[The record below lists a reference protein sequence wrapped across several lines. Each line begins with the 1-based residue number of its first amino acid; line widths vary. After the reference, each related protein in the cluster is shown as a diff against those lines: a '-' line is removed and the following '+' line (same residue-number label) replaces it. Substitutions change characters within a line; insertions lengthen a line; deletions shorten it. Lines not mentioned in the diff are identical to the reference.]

1 MPRKQHCKPG
11 ASDVAALDIGL
22 PDLSGHELA
31 DLMRKTGR
39 NPDARYVALNGFGQ
53 EVDKERSAA
62 AGFAAHLV
70 KPIGFEALGKLLGV
84 S

>member
-1 MPRKQHCKPG
+1 M
-11 ASDVAALDIGL
+11 
-22 PDLSGHELA
+22 
-31 DLMRKTGR
+31 MRKTGR
-39 NPDARYVALNGFGQ
+39 NPDVRYVALSGFGQ